1 MAKKNKVRIPKR
13 VLGFKLRKGTRK
25 DLRKLL
31 NMLES
36 PQTKALAMS
45 AAGGI
50 AAFLA
55 EHFAEEKLTQMEKRG
70 KKLLH
75 IH

>member
-1 MAKKNKVRIPKR
+1 MAKKDKVKIPKR

-31 NMLES
+31 NLLES

-45 AAGGI
+45 AVGGI
-50 AAFLA
+50 GAFLA
-55 EHFAEEKLTQMEKRG
+55 EHFAEEKLTQFEKRG
-70 KKLLH
+70 RKLLH
-75 IH
+75 LN